1 MPALPG
7 KAGRN
12 NPMKIL
18 VPNLGSTS
26 LKYQLLDM
34 DAGRGAATPGER
46 VLARGK
52 IERIGSAEAAITT
65 WNAAGEA
72 LQTTAS
78 IPHHRAAV
86 EFLNQ
91 KLRGGAE
98 PAGIDAVGF
107 KAVHGG
113 PRYRGSFVVDDDL
126 IAAMQEFVPV
136 APIHNP
142 VYIQAMQIFR
152 EILPGVPMVAVF
164 EPGFHVTIPDRAAVY
179 GIPFEWTE
187 KYGVRRYGFHGSSH
201 RYISQR
207 VPQMLG
213 RSAAGL
219 RLVSCHLGGSS
230 SICAVQDGKS
240 VDSSFGFSAQSGME
254 HAARSGELDPF
265 AVLYLMRKENL
276 SAEKI
281 SEILGKKS
289 GLAGISGVSTDLR
302 DIEEAASKGNKR
314 AQLAVDILVYEVK
327 KYIGA
332 FAAAMGGLDAIAF
345 AGGIGEN
352 AWRVREAVCRDMD
365 FLGIALDDEKNRQHA
380 TTDRVISAA
389 NSRVSV
395 LVVYTNEEIIVA
407 RETVRVLTTP

>member
-1 MPALPG
+1 M
-7 KAGRN
+7 N
-12 NPMKIL
+12 VL

-34 DAGRGAATPGER
+34 EGEH

-65 WNAAGEA
+65 WNAAGESA
-72 LQTTAS
+72 QTTAA

-86 EFLNQ
+86 EFLNER
-91 KLRGGAE
+91 LCGGAG
-98 PAGIDAVGF
+98 PAAIDAVGF
-107 KAVHGG
+107 KAIHGG
-113 PRYRGSFVVDDDL
+113 PRYRGSFVVEDDL
-126 IAAMQEFVPV
+126 LSAMQEFVPV

-152 EILPGVPMVAVF
+152 EVLPGVPMVVVF
-164 EPGFHVTIPDRAAVY
+164 ETGFHVTIPDHAAVY
-179 GIPFEWTE
+179 GIPYEWTE
-187 KYGVRRYGFHGSSH
+187 KHGVRRYGFHGSSH
-201 RYISQR
+201 RYISER
-207 VPQMLG
+207 VPQLLG
-213 RSAAGL
+213 RDAFGL
-219 RLVSCHLGGSS
+219 RIVSCHLGGSS
-230 SICAVQDGKS
+230 SICAIRDGKS

-265 AVLYLMRKENL
+265 AVLYLMQRENL
-276 SAEKI
+276 SADGIREV
-281 SEILGKKS
+281 LGKKS
-289 GLAGISGVSTDLR
+289 GLLGISGVSTDLR
-302 DIEEAASKGNKR
+302 DIEEAAAKGNHR
-314 AQLAVDILVYEVK
+314 ARLAVDILVYEVK

-352 AWRVREAVCRDMD
+352 GWGVREAVCHEMEV
-365 FLGIALDDEKNRQHA
+365 LGISLDDAKNRERA

-389 NSRVSV
+389 NSKVAV

>member
-1 MPALPG
+1 
-7 KAGRN
+7 
-12 NPMKIL
+12 MKIL

-34 DAGRGAATPGER
+34 DGER

-65 WNAAGEA
+65 WNEAGDSK
-72 LQTTAS
+72 QTTAS
-78 IPHHRAAV
+78 VPNHRAAV

-91 KLRGGAE
+91 SLRAGSA

-126 IAAMQEFVPV
+126 LAAMQEFVPV

-142 VYIQAMQIFR
+142 VYIQAMRIFAQ
-152 EILPGVPMVAVF
+152 ILPAVPMVAVF
-164 EPGFHVTIPDRAAVY
+164 EPGFHMTIPDRAAVY
-179 GIPFEWTE
+179 GIPYEWTE

-207 VPQMLG
+207 VPQMLA
-213 RSAAGL
+213 RSGVGL
-219 RLVSCHLGGSS
+219 RFVSCHLGGSS
-230 SICAVQDGKS
+230 SICAIQDGKS

-265 AVLYLMRKENL
+265 AVLYLMQKENL
-276 SAEKI
+276 SAEKMR
-281 SEILGKKS
+281 EILGKKS
-289 GLAGISGVSTDLR
+289 GLLGISGVSSDLR
-302 DIEEAASKGNKR
+302 DIEEAAAKGNAR

-352 AWRVREAVCRDMD
+352 AWRVREVVCREMD
-365 FLGIALDDEKNRQHA
+365 FLGISLDDARNRERA
-380 TTDRVISAA
+380 SSDRVISAA
-389 NSRVSV
+389 NSRVAV

-407 RETVRVLTTP
+407 RETVRVLTGSAAH